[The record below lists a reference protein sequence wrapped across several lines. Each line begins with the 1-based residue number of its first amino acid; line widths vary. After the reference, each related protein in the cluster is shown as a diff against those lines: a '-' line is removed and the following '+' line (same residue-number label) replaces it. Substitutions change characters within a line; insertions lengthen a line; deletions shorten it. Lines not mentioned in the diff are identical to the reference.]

1 MHAPKTFFFS
11 FGDSTDLLG
20 VYNVCTS
27 HVRILAIINKKIN
40 NMTVLISSA
49 VIISLIRETLEKG
62 GASVPSYILS

>member
-1 MHAPKTFFFS
+1 MHPKLFFFH

-49 VIISLIRETLEKG
+49 VIISLIIIINTL
-62 GASVPSYILS
+62 YR